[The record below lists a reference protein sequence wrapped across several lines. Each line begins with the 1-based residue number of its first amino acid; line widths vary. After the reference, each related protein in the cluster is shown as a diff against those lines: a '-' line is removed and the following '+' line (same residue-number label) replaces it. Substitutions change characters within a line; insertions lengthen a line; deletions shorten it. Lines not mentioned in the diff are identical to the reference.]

1 VNTHVTPVDPPVD
14 PPVASNPTVAVLGEV
29 VLDFTS
35 TADAPLELHGHPGGS
50 PLNTGV
56 AAARQGQS
64 VAAVTQFSTDQ
75 FGTEI
80 VRWLGV
86 NGVSTTWSQFSDAPC
101 AMAIVTASPSGAV
114 FSFRGTG
121 SADTLWDPQPR
132 PVLPTSLRAIQI
144 SMMSCIAPVTAQT
157 SFDVLSAHRDR
168 SVILLDPTIRPKLNG
183 SVEVWRSALERF
195 APLAHII
202 KASDQDLEF
211 VYPGVDPQE
220 AARSLLSA
228 GRLVVLTL
236 GGDGAVLFGVPGH
249 ERIEVAAP
257 KVEVVD
263 TVGAGDTLA
272 GALLSFLIDHGLT
285 GPEDLHTYDAATWE
299 RALRFATT
307 AAAITCTRAGADPP
321 TQAETLAALG

>member
-1 VNTHVTPVDPPVD
+1 VSSPQPSS
-14 PPVASNPTVAVLGEV
+14 APTLAVLGEV

-64 VAAVTQFSTDQ
+64 VVALTQFSTDQ

-80 VRWLGV
+80 VRWLGS
-86 NGVSTTWSQFSDAPC
+86 NGVSTEWSQFSDAPC
-101 AMAIVTASPSGAV
+101 AMAIVTTSPSGAV

-121 SADTLWDPQPR
+121 SADTIWNPQPR
-132 PVLPTSLRAIQI
+132 PQLPASLRAIQL
-144 SMMSCIAPVTAQT
+144 SMMSCMSPVTAET
-157 SFDVLSAHRDR
+157 SFDVLSSHRDR
-168 SVILLDPTIRPKLNG
+168 AVVLLDPTVRPKLNG
-183 SVEVWRSALERF
+183 DAALWLSTLERF

-211 VYPGVDPQE
+211 VYPGIDPR
-220 AARSLLSA
+220 AAAQALA
-228 GRLVVLTL
+228 QPGRLVVLTM
-236 GGDGAVLFGVPGH
+236 GGDGAILYGLPGNPGV
-249 ERIEVAAP
+249 EVAAP
-257 KVEVVD
+257 KVDVVD

-272 GALLSFLIDHGLT
+272 GALLSYLIDLGLRS
-285 GPEDLHTYDAATWE
+285 PADLYTYDAATWE
-299 RALRFATT
+299 HALRFAAT

-321 TQAETLAALG
+321 TRAETLAALG